1 MWRHGL
7 RTPPFAMRFL
17 LWGSGI
23 KMNFTSLNI
32 SRNWFW
38 PIANEISNDAKE
50 HIRDLNQYV
59 NRNEDEMQIALA
71 SCHDCYAVLDE
82 LIEYIADNTMEASQ
96 ILKEVKRLRKV
107 MRVNQ
112 KKLYAIKNYG
122 SMSAITTARDR
133 IDHVIKLFDKLSK
146 YIKLEEKGKLK
157 KDENGNVVIEK
168 SNPVMEAFDYLESH
182 KFVTVMLFL
191 FVVFII
197 VCFLYYSGNI
207 KEGDDAMK
215 ILKTG
220 TEKLL

>member
-1 MWRHGL
+1 
-7 RTPPFAMRFL
+7 
-17 LWGSGI
+17 
-23 KMNFTSLNI
+23 MNFTSLNI

-50 HIRDLNQYV
+50 HVRDLNQYV
-59 NRNEDEMQIALA
+59 NRDEKEMQAALA
-71 SCHDCYAVLDE
+71 SCHDCYTVLDE

-107 MRVNQ
+107 MRRNQ

-122 SMSAITTARDR
+122 SMGAITTARNR
-133 IDHVIKLFDKLSK
+133 IDNVIKFFDKLRK
-146 YIKLEEKGKLK
+146 YIKSEEKGKLK

-168 SNPVMEAFDYLESH
+168 SNSVMEAFDYFESH